1 MKLDFNLQVTQK
13 QGLALTAQVQQAI
26 KLLQMTNLEVSEFVE
41 EQFQDNPFVE
51 ESAFAEKIKSQQS
64 EERKSQGVDQSL
76 ENAPYQSTSDETKMS
91 RDNQFETGES
101 YIPRSTVSK
110 ATNDFDAMTLVAEKQ
125 KSLYTHCND
134 YLNKLR
140 LDALETLI
148 ANSLIENLEPT
159 GWLGCDLEDIAKFH
173 DIDVEAVENV
183 LTQLQEIEPAGL
195 FARTLKECLVLQ
207 ATDRGLLC
215 ENMAIILDNLH
226 LMGSGKFDL
235 LKRRSGCSETE
246 IAQIFKK
253 IKSFNPKPGLTF
265 EETEAPIREPDLHVR
280 KGDIDG
286 AILR

>member
-51 ESAFAEKIKSQQS
+51 ESSFSEKTKSEKS
-64 EERKSQGVDQSL
+64 DERKSHEVDQSL
-76 ENAPYQSTSDETKMS
+76 ENAPYQSTADETKMS

-140 LDALETLI
+140 LDAVDTLI

-159 GWLGCDLEDIAKFH
+159 GWLGCELEDIARLH

-183 LTQLQEIEPAGL
+183 LIQ
-195 FARTLKECLVLQ
+195 F
-207 ATDRGLLC
+207 
-215 ENMAIILDNLH
+215 
-226 LMGSGKFDL
+226 
-235 LKRRSGCSETE
+235 KRSN
-246 IAQIFKK
+246 Q
-253 IKSFNPKPGLTF
+253 PGYL
-265 EETEAPIREPDLHVR
+265 REH
-280 KGDIDG
+280 
-286 AILR
+286 